1 MIQATIVG
9 ASGYAGGELLRL
21 LLDHPEVEVKQITS
35 ESYAGQYA
43 YFLHP
48 NLRGRTNLRFVRLE
62 EVEPCDLLF
71 LALPHCQ
78 AMYHIEEFASL
89 AERIVDLSA
98 DFRLKDPAAYVEW
111 YGVEHPAP
119 EWLAHFVYG
128 LPELHRE
135 ELRGARYVSGVGC
148 NAACV
153 ILALWP
159 LYRQGLVRETVV
171 EVKVGSSEGGSKPTP
186 ASHHPERSN
195 VVRSYA
201 PTRHRHLAELIQ
213 ELDFGE
219 IANARRTTTQ
229 VIGYPKPPASVREK
243 PRIHLSVTS
252 VGMVRGA
259 LATCHC
265 FPKENLDEKEIWRIY
280 REAYEDEPFV
290 RLVKAKRG
298 IYRCPEP
305 KILSGSNYCDI
316 GFELDKEGDR
326 LVAIAALDNLMKGA
340 AGSAIQ
346 AMNIMYGFPET
357 MGLEFPGLHPI

>member
-1 MIQATIVG
+1 MIRATIVG

-21 LLDHPEVEVKQITS
+21 LLGHPEVKVKQITS
-35 ESYAGQYA
+35 ERYAGQYA
-43 YFLHP
+43 YFVHP
-48 NLRGRTNLRFVRLE
+48 NLRRRTNLRFIRLE
-62 EVEPCDLLF
+62 GLEPCDLLF

-78 AMYHIEEFASL
+78 AMHRIEGFALL

-98 DFRLKDPAAYVEW
+98 DFRLKDPAAYIEW
-111 YGVEHPAP
+111 YDVEHPAP
-119 EWLAHFVYG
+119 EWLARFVYG

-135 ELRGARYVSGVGC
+135 ELRGARYASGVGC

-159 LYRQGLVRETVV
+159 LYRRGLVRETVV
-171 EVKVGSSEGGSKPTP
+171 EVKVGSSEGGSSPTL

-219 IANARRTTTQ
+219 
-229 VIGYPKPPASVREK
+229 KPCV
-243 PRIHLSVTS
+243 HLSITS

-265 FPKENLDEKEIWRIY
+265 FLKGKLDEKEIWHIY
-280 REAYEDEPFV
+280 REAYGDEPFV

-298 IYRCPEP
+298 VYRYPEP

-316 GFELDKEGDR
+316 GFELDEEGGR
-326 LVAIAALDNLMKGA
+326 LVVIAALDNLMKGA
-340 AGSAIQ
+340 AGSAVQ
-346 AMNIMYGFPET
+346 AMNVMYGFPET

>member
-1 MIQATIVG
+1 MIRATIVG

-21 LLDHPEVEVKQITS
+21 LLGHPEVEVKQITS
-35 ESYAGQYA
+35 ERYAGQYA
-43 YFLHP
+43 YFVHP
-48 NLRGRTNLRFVRLE
+48 NLRGRTSLRFIRLE
-62 EVEPCDLLF
+62 RLEACDLLF

-78 AMYHIEEFASL
+78 AMYRIEEFASL

-119 EWLAHFVYG
+119 EWLARFVYG

-135 ELRGARYVSGVGC
+135 ELKGARYISGVGC

-153 ILALWP
+153 IIALWP
-159 LYRQGLVRETVV
+159 LYRRGLVKETVV
-171 EVKVGSSEGGSKPTP
+171 EVKVGSSEGGSKPTT

-213 ELDFGE
+213 ELDFSE
-219 IANARRTTTQ
+219 IANAHRPASQ
-229 VIGYPKPPASVREK
+229 VIEHLESPTGARKEVH
-243 PRIHLSVTS
+243 IHLSITS

-265 FPKENLDEKEIWRIY
+265 FLQEKLEGKELWRIY
-280 REAYEDEPFV
+280 RDAYRDEPFV
-290 RLVKAKRG
+290 RLVKVRRG
-298 IYRCPEP
+298 VHRYPEP
-305 KILSGSNYCDI
+305 KIVSGSNYCDI
-316 GFELDKEGDR
+316 GFEPDREGNR
-326 LVAIAALDNLMKGA
+326 LVVIAALDNLMKGA
-340 AGSAIQ
+340 AGNAVQ
-346 AMNIMYGFPET
+346 VMNVMYGLPET
-357 MGLEFPGLHPI
+357 MGLEFTGLHPI